1 MVGKKKGVSGQKDS
15 GQTEPSEESKENR
28 ERDRDFSRRRGGPPR
43 RGRGASRGR
52 ECMQPPFLPPSHL
65 GVPSTL
71 LPSVLGERSW
81 GGEFTLLWQ
90 PGGAAL
96 CEMHPWAML
105 SLKRPRSARSPAQP
119 PRSALEVWSGGLNVV
134 FMLFCLSVRGQEN
147 GLDGGKSGGSSGR
160 GTERG
165 RRGRGRGRGTRRA
178 VGMGWSGEVRAS
190 LKRKAVKLLN

>member
-1 MVGKKKGVSGQKDS
+1 MRRAKR
-15 GQTEPSEESKENR
+15 TER
-28 ERDRDFSRRRGGPPR
+28 EIGISAGDVEDRRGG
-43 RGRGASRGR
+43 A
-52 ECMQPPFLPPSHL
+52 
-65 GVPSTL
+65 GVPAVAENVCSH
-71 LPSVLGERSW
+71 PSFHHHISVCRALCAPLCAGGTQL

-90 PGGAAL
+90 PGDAAL

>member
-81 GGEFTLLWQ
+81 GGNSLSCGSLVVLPCVRCILGRCSRLRGHGALGPPHSHHVQLSRSGLVVLMWSLCCFVFQFGARRTGWMVGRVEALLEEARRE
-90 PGGAAL
+90 GDGDVAGA
-96 CEMHPWAML
+96 
-105 SLKRPRSARSPAQP
+105 
-119 PRSALEVWSGGLNVV
+119 
-134 FMLFCLSVRGQEN
+134 
-147 GLDGGKSGGSSGR
+147 
-160 GTERG
+160 
-165 RRGRGRGRGTRRA
+165 
-178 VGMGWSGEVRAS
+178 EVRAG
-190 LKRKAVKLLN
+190 L